1 MKSGKRNNN
10 TLYAGKH
17 SQFAARHSC
26 FLKLLVKSLDL
37 LSINLKTYPN
47 KLVFFAPSFAR
58 YEEIYNRYYDV
69 TAFSNSSF
77 RSGNNG
83 FDYQQ

>member
-10 TLYAGKH
+10 TLLRRKALAIC
-17 SQFAARHSC
+17 SPSFVF

-69 TAFSNSSF
+69 TAFSNKPF
-77 RSGNNG
+77 RSGSYK
-83 FDYQQ
+83 FS

>member
-1 MKSGKRNNN
+1 M
-10 TLYAGKH
+10 A
-17 SQFAARHSC
+17 

-69 TAFSNSSF
+69 TAFSNKPF
-77 RSGNNG
+77 RSGS
-83 FDYQQ
+83 YKSS